1 MDQLTIVEQ
10 AKRTLNKNVLEVA
23 EVENKLLEFIQD
35 AVWQEANQTFSHKHV
50 RRLVLPHAEWRK
62 INAGVGKKASQTIDI
77 VEDIG
82 MLEIYSEIDKKLVD
96 SNKNPAEF
104 RWSEDKAFLEGLSQ
118 DWADTFIYGDRSA
131 DPEKINGVFQR
142 YNVLSNGNVWGAGG
156 DGSDLTSVLIISWG
170 KQQVFFIYPRDSKTL
185 GIDIEDKGQV
195 TLQDDNQKQF
205 EGYRTHFAFNLG
217 LVIRDERCIQRI
229 CNIKTSGTS
238 NLFDPKLLVKALN
251 HMPKGGKKVI
261 YVNETLKSQ
270 IDNDAMDKSNVLY
283 TMGQEYGQDITKFR
297 QIPIKRIDSILDT
310 ESTVSA

>member
-35 AVWQEANQTFSHKHV
+35 AVWQEGNQTFSHKHV
-50 RRLVLPHAEWRK
+50 RRLVLPHGEWRK

-131 DPEKINGVFQR
+131 DPEKINGLATR
-142 YNVLSNGNVWGAGG
+142 YNSLSNGNVWGAGG
-156 DGSDLTSVLIISWG
+156 DGSDLTSVWILSWG
-170 KQQVFFIYPRDSKTL
+170 KQQVFFFYPRDSETL

-217 LVIRDERCIQRI
+217 IAIRDEKCIQRI

-238 NLFDPKLLVKALN
+238 NLFDPKLLVQALN

-310 ESTVSA
+310 ESTVAA